1 MIASVDVR
9 VEHEARGAALRREL
23 GTIFTDDIRAAGDV
37 THLVPT
43 VFAHGSEGAA
53 DVVVVVEVVEAVD
66 VVPVVVDVV
75 AVPIDVPSL

>member
-1 MIASVDVR
+1 MRPAEQLCVASS
-9 VEHEARGAALRREL
+9 APFSQMTYEL
-23 GTIFTDDIRAAGDV
+23 QVTSLGFL